1 MNNNP
6 ASGIIGRTIATIFI
20 WASYI
25 GVVMY
30 ALEQIQLWA
39 IAFACIF
46 MVPVLISGIAMW
58 APMAFRDSDNKD
70 DGDESNV
77 SISMDFGN
85 EKRKRERLDEVLRNL
100 STEQL
105 ETLRDGLSSGAIDDE
120 RLRYMLDDDGELI
133 ERNDYK

>member
-1 MNNNP
+1 MNNT
-6 ASGIIGRTIATIFI
+6 SGTVIIAKSVVTIFI
-20 WASYI
+20 WASYL
-25 GVVMY
+25 GAVMY

-39 IAFACIF
+39 IALACIF
-46 MVPVLISGIAMW
+46 MLPVIFSGMVMWSPSVFASSDNEDSDKSGI
-58 APMAFRDSDNKD
+58 
-70 DGDESNV
+70 E
-77 SISMDFGN
+77 ISMDIGN

-133 ERNDYK
+133 ERNDYR